1 MTAAPPFLSVIMT
14 ADGPPASRPVSLLA
28 AAAKRVE
35 PEVEIILAY
44 SSDEARSKEID
55 RDYTGFIVIR
65 LPGATTLPGLLGAA
79 LARASGEIIAIT
91 DTTCEVAE
99 DWVSE
104 ILKAH
109 AAPHPVI
116 GGSVEPDGLRR
127 MVNWAAYFCDYGQF
141 MRPLVEGAVNEL
153 PGNNISVKRWVLER
167 GKEFV
172 APEFWKTYWCRRIQA
187 EGIRLHS
194 TPSIVV
200 HYRKSFRLVPYLLH
214 RFHSGRCFAGM
225 RLRELSRLR
234 RPWYVA
240 AAPALP
246 IVLTARMLRKTLGKR
261 RRLAE
266 LALSFPISL
275 LAILAWAVG
284 EACGYLAG
292 TGASCQ
298 HVR

>member
-1 MTAAPPFLSVIMT
+1 MTAASPLLSVIMT
-14 ADGPPASRPVSLLA
+14 ADGRPASRPVSLVA

-35 PEVEIILAY
+35 PGVEIILAY
-44 SSDEARSKEID
+44 SSDEAPSEEID
-55 RDYTGFIVIR
+55 RDYSGFIVIR

-79 LARASGEIIAIT
+79 LARERGEVIAIT

-116 GGSVEPDGLRR
+116 GGSVEPDGLRC

-141 MRPLVEGAVNEL
+141 MRPLVEGTVNEL

-234 RPWYVA
+234 RACYVA
-240 AAPALP
+240 AAPALL
-246 IVLTARMLRKTLGKR
+246 ILLTARMLWKTLGKR
-261 RRLAE
+261 RRLTE

-275 LAILAWAVG
+275 LAILAWVLG
-284 EACGYLAG
+284 ELCGYLAG
-292 TGASCQ
+292 SGVSCN

>member
-1 MTAAPPFLSVIMT
+1 MMAPPRVSVIVT
-14 ADGPPASRPVSLLA
+14 ADGPLATGPVSLVA
-28 AAAKRVE
+28 AAARRIG
-35 PEVEIILAY
+35 PGVEIILAH
-44 SSDEARSKEID
+44 SSDEPPSEAAERTDS
-55 RDYTGFIVIR
+55 GFTIIR
-65 LPGATTLPGLLGAA
+65 LPGATPLPRLLGVA
-79 LARASGEIIAIT
+79 LARARGEIIAIT

-116 GGSVEPDGLRR
+116 GGAVEPDGLRH
-127 MVNWAAYFCDYGQF
+127 MVNWASYFCDYGQF
-141 MRPLVEGAVNEL
+141 MRPLAEGPANEL

-172 APEFWKTYWCRRIQA
+172 APQFWKTYWCRRLQA
-187 EGIRLHS
+187 EGIGLHS

-200 HYRKSFRLVPYLLH
+200 YYRKSFRLLPYLLH
-214 RFHSGRCFAGM
+214 RFHNGRCFAGM
-225 RLRELSRLR
+225 RLRELSPLR
-234 RPWYVA
+234 RACYVA

-246 IVLTARMLRKTLGKR
+246 FVLAARMLRRTLGKR

-266 LALSFPISL
+266 LALSFPVSL
-275 LAILAWAVG
+275 VAILAWALG
-284 EACGYLAG
+284 ELCGYVAG
-292 TGASCQ
+292 SGRSCD